1 MGMRSAA
8 RMPKL
13 TRRSRIL
20 IMIALGVIVL
30 LLAGPRLIDAYVD
43 WLWFGELG
51 YRSVFTTMLATRIVV
66 CLVAGVVV
74 GGIVFGGLALAYRTR
89 PVFVPDADNDPVA
102 RYRAVVLAR
111 LRLVGI
117 GIPAAIGL
125 LAGIV
130 AQSYWARIQLFL
142 HGGDFGVR
150 DPQFGRDLGFY
161 AFELPFYRL
170 MLSYMLVSV
179 FLAFVANLVAHY
191 IFGGIRLSGRTGAL
205 SRSARVQLVS
215 LVGVLVLLKAVAYWL
230 DRYELLSHTRGGKPF
245 TGAGYTDINA
255 VLPAKLILMA
265 IALICAAAVF
275 SAIAMRDLRI
285 PAIGLVLLLLS
296 SLIVGAGWPLIV
308 EQISVKPNA
317 AQKESEYISR
327 SITATRQAYGLTSDV
342 VTYRNY
348 SGDSPA
354 TAQQV
359 AADRATTSNIRLLD
373 PTIVSP
379 AFTQFQQG
387 KNFYYFPDQLS
398 IDRYL
403 DRNGNL
409 RDYVVAARELNP
421 DRLIDNQRDW
431 INRHTVYTHGN
442 GFIASPAN
450 TVRGIAN
457 DPNQNGGYPEFLVNV
472 VGANGT
478 VVSDGPAPLDQPRI
492 YFGPVISNTSA
503 DYAIVGRNGDDREYD
518 YETNIDTKRY
528 TYTGSGGVPLG
539 GWLARSVFAAKFAE
553 RNFLFSNVI
562 GSNSKIL
569 FNRDP
574 AQRVEAVAPWLTTDS
589 AVYPAIVNKRL
600 VWIVDGY
607 TTLDNYPY
615 SELTSLSSATADSNE
630 VAFNRLVPDKKVSYI
645 RNSVK
650 ATVDAYDGTVTLYQ
664 QDEKDPVLKAWM
676 QVFPGTV
683 KPKSD
688 IAPELAEHLRYPE
701 DLFKVQRM
709 LLAKYHVND
718 PVTFFSTS
726 DFWDVPL
733 DPNPTASSYQPP
745 YYIVAKN
752 IAKDDNSASYQLIS
766 AMNRFKRDYLA
777 AYISA
782 SSDPATYGN
791 LTVLTIPGQV
801 NGPKLANNAITT
813 DPAVSQDLG
822 VIGRDN
828 QNRIRWGNLLTL
840 PVARGGLLYVEPVY
854 ASPGASDA
862 ASSYPRLIRVAM
874 MYNDK
879 VGYGP
884 TVRDA
889 LTGLFGPGAG
899 ATATGIA
906 PTEAA
911 VPPSPA
917 ANPPPP
923 ASGPQP
929 PPVTARPRFP
939 SGRSPYRRPKLLRCR
954 RSRLPSARRGMRRRR
969 ATSPPT
975 GRRCSDLMRPSPSS
989 TTPGSQSGRS
999 RRADAEVADFTGNR
1013 GLLRL
1018 LTGARRLPDPRG
1030 RPLEPGLAP
1039 HPVGHLAASTDSP
1052 RPSGAGTGGVNARR
1066 APLGSDEV
1074 GIVELAVVIRCPGLE
1089 NGEARLH
1096 GQQVAQPRTG
1106 TVEGHTVSVHHI
1118 LANLRAQTELELP
1131 AGSFLELPR
1140 RGCRDEGTAR
1150 ERQRDPG
1157 GQLKAG
1163 RGRRGDSCV

>member
-1 MGMRSAA
+1 MRPTA

-51 YRSVFTTMLATRIVV
+51 YRSVFTTVLVTRIVV
-66 CLVAGVVV
+66 FLVAGLLV
-74 GGIVFGGLALAYRTR
+74 GGIVFAGLALAYRAR
-89 PVFVPDADNDPVA
+89 PVFVPSNDNDPVA
-102 RYRAVVLAR
+102 RYRTIVLAR

-125 LAGIV
+125 LAGII
-130 AQSYWARIQLFL
+130 AQSYWVRIQLFL
-142 HGGDFGVR
+142 HGGEFGVR
-150 DPQFGRDLGFY
+150 DPQFGKDLGFY
-161 AFELPFYRL
+161 AFDLPFYRL
-170 MLSYMLVSV
+170 LLSYVFVAV
-179 FLAFVANLVAHY
+179 FLAFVANLLAHY

-205 SRSARVQLVS
+205 SRSARIQLVS
-215 LVGVLVLLKAVAYWL
+215 LVGVLVLLKAVAYWV

-275 SAIAMRDLRI
+275 SAIVLRDLRI

-296 SLIVGAGWPLIV
+296 SLIIGAGWPLIV
-308 EQISVKPNA
+308 EQISVRPNA
-317 AQKESEYISR
+317 AQKESEYIGR

-342 VTYRNY
+342 VTYSSY
-348 SGDSPA
+348 TGDSQA

-359 AADRATTSNIRLLD
+359 ASDRATTSNIRLLD

-379 AFTQFQQG
+379 TFTQFQQG
-387 KNFYYFPDQLS
+387 KNFYYFPDQLN

-403 DRNGNL
+403 DHNGAL

-457 DPNQNGGYPEFLVNV
+457 DPNQNGGYPEFLVNA
-472 VGANGT
+472 VGANG

-492 YFGPVISNTSA
+492 YFGPVISNASA
-503 DYAIVGRNGDDREYD
+503 DYAIVGKNGDDREYD
-518 YETNIDTKRY
+518 YETNSGTKRY
-528 TYTGSGGVPLG
+528 TYAGSGGVQIG
-539 GWLARSVFAAKFAE
+539 SWISRSVFAAKFAE

-562 GSNSKIL
+562 GSNSRIL

-589 AVYPAIVNKRL
+589 AVYPAIVSKRL
-600 VWIVDGY
+600 VWVIDGY

-615 SELTSLSSATADSNE
+615 SELTSLSSATADSTE
-630 VAFNRLVPDKKVSYI
+630 VAFNRLAPDKQVSYI

-664 QDEKDPVLKAWM
+664 QDEADPVLKAWM

-688 IAPELAEHLRYPE
+688 ITPELAEHLRYPE

-718 PVTFFSTS
+718 PVTFFNTS

-752 IAKDDNSASYQLIS
+752 LAKGDNSAAYQLTS

-782 SSDPATYGN
+782 SSDPATYGKI
-791 LTVLTIPGQV
+791 TVLTIPGQV

-813 DPAVSQDLG
+813 DTAVSQDLG

-840 PVARGGLLYVEPVY
+840 PVAQGGLLYVEPVY

-879 VGYGP
+879 IGYGP
-884 TVRDA
+884 TVGDA
-889 LTGLFGPGAG
+889 LTGLFGPGA
-899 ATATGIA
+899 AAAATGIEPTDTGGPANANPPASPPTPAATPGSPA
-906 PTEAA
+906 PPAAAA
-911 VPPSPA
+911 VPPSPDGSVTLSPAKA
-917 ANPPPP
+917 A
-923 ASGPQP
+923 ALQEIQAAIGA
-929 PPVTARPRFP
+929 ARDAQKKGDFAAY
-939 SGRSPYRRPKLLRCR
+939 GAALQ
-954 RSRLPSARRGMRRRR
+954 RL
-969 ATSPPT
+969 
-975 GRRCSDLMRPSPSS
+975 D
-989 TTPGSQSGRS
+989 
-999 RRADAEVADFTGNR
+999 DAITKYN
-1013 GLLRL
+1013 
-1018 LTGARRLPDPRG
+1018 
-1030 RPLEPGLAP
+1030 
-1039 HPVGHLAASTDSP
+1039 
-1052 RPSGAGTGGVNARR
+1052 NA
-1066 APLGSDEV
+1066 
-1074 GIVELAVVIRCPGLE
+1074 
-1089 NGEARLH
+1089 
-1096 GQQVAQPRTG
+1096 
-1106 TVEGHTVSVHHI
+1106 
-1118 LANLRAQTELELP
+1118 
-1131 AGSFLELPR
+1131 
-1140 RGCRDEGTAR
+1140 
-1150 ERQRDPG
+1150 
-1157 GQLKAG
+1157 K
-1163 RGRRGDSCV
+1163 

>member
-1 MGMRSAA
+1 MGMRPAA

-13 TRRSRIL
+13 TRRSRTL
-20 IMIALGVIVL
+20 IMVALGVIVL
-30 LLAGPRLIDAYVD
+30 LLAGPRLVDAYVD

-51 YRSVFTTMLATRIVV
+51 YRSVFSTVLVTRLVV
-66 CLVAGVVV
+66 FGVAGLVV
-74 GGIVFGGLALAYRTR
+74 GGIVFAGLAVAYRTR
-89 PVFVPDADNDPVA
+89 PVFVPSHDNDPVA
-102 RYRAVVLAR
+102 RYRAAVLSR
-111 LRLVGI
+111 LRFVGI
-117 GIPAAIGL
+117 GIPTAIGL
-125 LAGIV
+125 LAGII
-130 AQSYWARIQLFL
+130 AQSYWVRIQLFL
-142 HGGDFGVR
+142 HGDDFGIR
-150 DPQFGRDLGFY
+150 DPQFGKDLGFY

-170 MLSYMLVSV
+170 VLSYMFVAV

-205 SRSARVQLVS
+205 SRSARIQLVS

-230 DRYELLSHTRGGKPF
+230 DRYELLSHTRSGKPF
-245 TGAGYTDINA
+245 TGAGYTDITA

-275 SAIAMRDLRI
+275 SAITLRDLRI

-308 EQISVKPNA
+308 EQLIAKPDA
-317 AQKESEYISR
+317 VRKESEYISR
-327 SITATRQAYGLTSDV
+327 SITATRQAYGLTEDV

-348 SGDSPA
+348 TGDAPA
-354 TAQQV
+354 IAQQIV
-359 AADRATTSNIRLLD
+359 TDRATTSNIRLLD

-379 AFTQFQQG
+379 AFTQFQRG

-403 DRNGNL
+403 DKNGNL

-472 VGANGT
+472 VGNGT
-478 VVSDGPAPLDQPRI
+478 VVSDGPARLDQPRI

-503 DYAIVGRNGDDREYD
+503 DYAIVGKNGDDREYD
-518 YETNIDTKRY
+518 YETNTDTKRY
-528 TYTGSGGVPLG
+528 TYAGSGGVPIG
-539 GWLARSVFAAKFAE
+539 SWLSRSVFAAKFAE
-553 RNFLFSNVI
+553 RNFLFSSVI

-574 AQRVEAVAPWLTTDS
+574 ARRVEAVAPWLTTDS
-589 AVYPAIVNKRL
+589 SVYPAIVSKRL
-600 VWIVDGY
+600 VWIIDGY

-615 SELTSLSSATADSNE
+615 SELTSLSSATADSTE
-630 VAFNRLVPDKKVSYI
+630 VAFNRLAPDKQVAYI

-664 QDEKDPVLKAWM
+664 QDEQDPVLKAWM
-676 QVFPGTV
+676 KVFPGTV
-683 KPKSD
+683 RPKAD
-688 IAPELAEHLRYPE
+688 ITPELAEHLRYPE

-718 PVTFFSTS
+718 PGTFFNTS

-752 IAKDDNSASYQLIS
+752 ILKNDNSASYQLTS
-766 AMNRFKRDYLA
+766 AMNRFKQDFLA

-782 SSDPATYGN
+782 SSDPATYGKI
-791 LTVLTIPGQV
+791 TVLTIPGNV

-840 PVARGGLLYVEPVY
+840 PVAQGGLLYVEPVY

-879 VGYGP
+879 IGYGP
-884 TVRDA
+884 TVGDA
-889 LTGLFGPGAG
+889 LTGLFGPGA
-899 ATATGIA
+899 ASAATGIE
-906 PTEAA
+906 PTEA
-911 VPPSPA
+911 VPPKPPAGPPA
-917 ANPPPP
+917 AADGSPTPPVAVVPP
-923 ASGPQP
+923 APDGSVALSAAKAAALQEVQAAIGA
-929 PPVTARPRFP
+929 ARDAQKKGDFAAYG
-939 SGRSPYRRPKLLRCR
+939 SALQ
-954 RSRLPSARRGMRRRR
+954 RL
-969 ATSPPT
+969 
-975 GRRCSDLMRPSPSS
+975 D
-989 TTPGSQSGRS
+989 
-999 RRADAEVADFTGNR
+999 DAITKFNNT
-1013 GLLRL
+1013 
-1018 LTGARRLPDPRG
+1018 
-1030 RPLEPGLAP
+1030 
-1039 HPVGHLAASTDSP
+1039 
-1052 RPSGAGTGGVNARR
+1052 
-1066 APLGSDEV
+1066 
-1074 GIVELAVVIRCPGLE
+1074 
-1089 NGEARLH
+1089 
-1096 GQQVAQPRTG
+1096 
-1106 TVEGHTVSVHHI
+1106 
-1118 LANLRAQTELELP
+1118 
-1131 AGSFLELPR
+1131 
-1140 RGCRDEGTAR
+1140 
-1150 ERQRDPG
+1150 
-1157 GQLKAG
+1157 K
-1163 RGRRGDSCV
+1163 

>member
-1 MGMRSAA
+1 MSMRPAA

-20 IMIALGVIVL
+20 IGLALAVIVL
-30 LLAGPRLIDAYVD
+30 LLVGPRLVDGYVD
-43 WLWFGELG
+43 WLWFGEVG
-51 YRSVFTTMLATRIVV
+51 YRAVFTTVLVTRLLVFVIVG
-66 CLVAGVVV
+66 LLV
-74 GGIVFGGLALAYRTR
+74 GGIVFGGLVLAYRTR
-89 PVFVPDADNDPVA
+89 PVFVPANGANDPVA
-102 RYRAVVLAR
+102 RYRTVVMSR
-111 LRLVGI
+111 LRLFGI
-117 GIPAAIGL
+117 GVPAAIGL
-125 LAGIV
+125 LAGVI
-130 AQSYWARIQLFL
+130 AQTYWVRIQLFL
-142 HGGDFGVR
+142 HGGSFGID
-150 DPQFGRDLGFY
+150 DPQFGKDLGFY
-161 AFELPFYRL
+161 AFDLPFYRL
-170 MLSYMLVSV
+170 VLSYLLVAV
-179 FLAFVANLVAHY
+179 FLAFVANLVTHY
-191 IFGGIRLSGRTGAL
+191 VFGGIRLAGNTGAL
-205 SRSARVQLVS
+205 SRPARIQLVS
-215 LVGVLVLLKAVAYWL
+215 LVGTLVVLKAVAYWL
-230 DRYELLSHTRGGKPF
+230 DRYELLSHTRAGKPF

-255 VLPAKLILMA
+255 VLPAKLILLA

-275 SAIAMRDLRI
+275 SAIVLRDLRI

-296 SLIVGAGWPLIV
+296 SLIVGAGWPLII

-342 VTYRNY
+342 VHYTNY
-348 SGDSPA
+348 PGDARA

-359 AADRATTSNIRLLD
+359 AADAATTANIRLLD

-387 KNFYYFPDQLS
+387 KNFYFFPDQLT

-403 DRNGNL
+403 DKDGRL

-431 INRHTVYTHGN
+431 INRHSVYTHGN

-457 DPNQNGGYPEFLVNV
+457 DPNQNGGYPEFLVNA
-472 VGANGT
+472 VGANGS
-478 VVSDGPAPLDQPRI
+478 VVSDGPAQLDQPRI
-492 YFGPVISNTSA
+492 YYGPVIANTPA
-503 DYAIVGRNGDDREYD
+503 DYAIVGHNGVDREYD
-518 YETNIDTKRY
+518 YETNTETKNY
-528 TYTGSGGVPLG
+528 TYTGIGGVPIG
-539 GWLARSVFAAKFAE
+539 SWLSRSVFAAKFAE
-553 RNFLFSNVI
+553 RNFLFSSVI

-574 AQRVEAVAPWLTTDS
+574 ARRVEAVAPWLTTDS
-589 AVYPAIVNKRL
+589 TMYPAIVNKRL

-630 VAFNRLVPDKKVSYI
+630 VEFNRLTPDKRVSYI

-664 QDEKDPVLKAWM
+664 QDDNDPVLATWM
-676 QVFPGTV
+676 KVFPGTV
-683 KPKSD
+683 KPKSE
-688 IAPELAEHLRYPE
+688 ISPELAAHLRYPE

-752 IAKDDNSASYQLIS
+752 LAKGDNSASFQLTS

-782 SSDPATYGN
+782 SSDPDTYGQ

-813 DPAVSQDLG
+813 DTAVSQDLG

-840 PVARGGLLYVEPVY
+840 PLAEGGLLYVEPVY
-854 ASPGASDA
+854 ASPGSSDA

-879 VGYGP
+879 IGYGP

-889 LTGLFGPGAG
+889 LTGLFGPGAD
-899 ATATGIA
+899 AAATGIA
-906 PTEAA
+906 PTDAGAPANPPGDAPTPGE
-911 VPPSPA
+911 VPDARPSPPVA
-917 ANPPPP
+917 APPPP
-923 ASGPQP
+923 AGATTLSPAKAAALKEIQAALGA
-929 PPVTARPRFP
+929 AREAQKK
-939 SGRSPYRRPKLLRCR
+939 G
-954 RSRLPSARRGMRRRR
+954 
-969 ATSPPT
+969 
-975 GRRCSDLMRPSPSS
+975 
-989 TTPGSQSGRS
+989 
-999 RRADAEVADFTGNR
+999 DF
-1013 GLLRL
+1013 
-1018 LTGARRLPDPRG
+1018 
-1030 RPLEPGLAP
+1030 
-1039 HPVGHLAASTDSP
+1039 ASY
-1052 RPSGAGTGGVNARR
+1052 
-1066 APLGSDEV
+1066 
-1074 GIVELAVVIRCPGLE
+1074 
-1089 NGEARLH
+1089 GEALQRL
-1096 GQQVAQPRTG
+1096 
-1106 TVEGHTVSVHHI
+1106 
-1118 LANLRAQTELELP
+1118 
-1131 AGSFLELPR
+1131 
-1140 RGCRDEGTAR
+1140 DEAITKFDNA
-1150 ERQRDPG
+1150 
-1157 GQLKAG
+1157 K
-1163 RGRRGDSCV
+1163 

>member
-1 MGMRSAA
+1 MNMRPAA

-20 IMIALGVIVL
+20 IGVALAVVVL
-30 LLAGPRLIDAYVD
+30 LLIGPRLIDAYVD

-51 YRSVFTTMLATRIVV
+51 YRSVFTTVLVTRLVV
-66 CLVAGVVV
+66 FLVAGLVV
-74 GGIVFGGLALAYRTR
+74 GAIVFAGLALAYRTR
-89 PVFVPDADNDPVA
+89 PVFVPTTGPNDPVA
-102 RYRAVVLAR
+102 RYRTAVMAR
-111 LRLVGI
+111 LKLFGFGV
-117 GIPAAIGL
+117 PAVIGL

-130 AQSYWARIQLFL
+130 AQSYWTRIQLFL
-142 HGGDFGVR
+142 HGGDFGIA
-150 DPQFGRDLGFY
+150 DPQFGKDLGFY

-170 MLSYMLVSV
+170 VLSFLFVAV
-179 FLAFVANLVAHY
+179 FMAFLANLVGHY
-191 IFGGIRLSGRTGAL
+191 IFGGIRLAGRTGAL
-205 SRSARVQLVS
+205 SRAARIQLIT
-215 LVGVLVLLKAVAYWL
+215 LVGLLVLLKAFAYWL
-230 DRYELLSHTRGGKPF
+230 DRYELLSHTRAGKPF

-255 VLPAKLILMA
+255 VLPAKLILLA

-275 SAIAMRDLRI
+275 SALFLRDLRI

-327 SITATRQAYGLTSDV
+327 SINATRQAYGLTNDH
-342 VTYRNY
+342 VTYRDY
-348 SGDSPA
+348 SGNAPA

-359 AADRATTSNIRLLD
+359 AADRATTSNIRVLD
-373 PTIVSP
+373 PTIISP

-398 IDRYL
+398 IDRYQGR
-403 DRNGNL
+403 DGSL

-457 DPNQNGGYPEFLVNV
+457 DPNQNGGYPEFLASV
-472 VGANGT
+472 VGANGS
-478 VVSDGPAPLDQPRI
+478 VISPGPAPLDQPRV
-492 YFGPVISNTSA
+492 YYGPVISNTAA
-503 DYAIVGRNGDDREYD
+503 DYAIVGKTGADREYD
-518 YETNIDTKRY
+518 YETNTETKNY
-528 TYTGSGGVPLG
+528 TYTGTGGVAVG
-539 GWLARSVFAAKFAE
+539 NWLARTVFAAKFAE

-589 AVYPAIVNKRL
+589 SVYPAIVNKRM
-600 VWIVDGY
+600 VWIIDGY

-615 SELTSLSSATADSNE
+615 SELTSLSSATADSTE
-630 VAFNRLVPDKKVSYI
+630 VAINRLAPDKQVSYI

-650 ATVDAYDGTVTLYQ
+650 ATVDAYDGTVTLYA
-664 QDEKDPVLKAWM
+664 QDEKDPVLQAWM
-676 QVFPGTV
+676 KVFPGTV

-688 IAPELAEHLRYPE
+688 ITPDLAAHLRYPE

-709 LLAKYHVND
+709 LLAKYHVDD

-745 YYIVAKN
+745 YYIVAKD
-752 IAKDDNSASYQLIS
+752 IARNDSSSSFQLTS
-766 AMNRFKRDYLA
+766 AMNRFRRDFLA

-782 SSDPATYGN
+782 SSDPDTYGKI
-791 LTVLTIPGQV
+791 TVLTIPGQV
-801 NGPKLANNAITT
+801 NGPKLAFNAIST
-813 DPAVSQDLG
+813 DTAVSQDLG

-840 PVARGGLLYVEPVY
+840 PVGQGGLLYVSPVY
-854 ASPGASDA
+854 ASPGSSDA

-884 TVRDA
+884 TVSTA
-889 LTGLFGPGAG
+889 LDGIFGPGAG
-899 ATATGIA
+899 ATATGPA
-906 PTEAA
+906 PANAPGGQPAGRPADQPTGGQPPANAPEVPTPIAA
-911 VPPSPA
+911 VPPPGGVTALSPA
-917 ANPPPP
+917 KSA
-923 ASGPQP
+923 ALQELQTALGAVKDAQRSGNFAQYG
-929 PPVTARPRFP
+929 AA
-939 SGRSPYRRPKLLRCR
+939 LQ
-954 RSRLPSARRGMRRRR
+954 RL
-969 ATSPPT
+969 
-975 GRRCSDLMRPSPSS
+975 D
-989 TTPGSQSGRS
+989 
-999 RRADAEVADFTGNR
+999 DAMNKYE
-1013 GLLRL
+1013 
-1018 LTGARRLPDPRG
+1018 
-1030 RPLEPGLAP
+1030 
-1039 HPVGHLAASTDSP
+1039 AA
-1052 RPSGAGTGGVNARR
+1052 
-1066 APLGSDEV
+1066 
-1074 GIVELAVVIRCPGLE
+1074 
-1089 NGEARLH
+1089 
-1096 GQQVAQPRTG
+1096 
-1106 TVEGHTVSVHHI
+1106 
-1118 LANLRAQTELELP
+1118 
-1131 AGSFLELPR
+1131 
-1140 RGCRDEGTAR
+1140 
-1150 ERQRDPG
+1150 
-1157 GQLKAG
+1157 K
-1163 RGRRGDSCV
+1163 